1 MRRPKRAS
9 TRGEETRAE
18 VNRIHA
24 VLREGRPYELRD
36 LQGRAISVTAA
47 KELIRTELRVPD
59 IVRRARRKMMVEPA

>member
-1 MRRPKRAS
+1 
-9 TRGEETRAE
+9 